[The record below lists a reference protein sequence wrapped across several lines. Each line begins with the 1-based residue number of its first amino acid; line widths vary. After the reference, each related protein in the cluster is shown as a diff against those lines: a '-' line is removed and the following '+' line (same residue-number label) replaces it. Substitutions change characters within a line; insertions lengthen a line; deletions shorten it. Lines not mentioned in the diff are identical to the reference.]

1 MIDEIIETYRRLLDE
16 VKFDKHRYLFDQ
28 FNLNN
33 RLTGLVGPRGSGK
46 TTMLFQYIKEKVE
59 NKDECIYASLDSI
72 YFLQVNLLDFVKELY
87 EKKGVKYFFL
97 DEVHKYRNW
106 SHEFKNIYDSF
117 PKVKTVFSGSSSL
130 DLIKG
135 NYDLSRRGKIYRLR
149 GLSLREYLYFKDG
162 IIFEPVKFEDIIK
175 TPNKCCEVIA
185 KTEKLKGYFEDYMN
199 SGYYPFVFE
208 DEESYHEK
216 ILNILDKTI
225 YQDISEFY
233 KLKTEN
239 LIIFKKIL
247 SFLATIPPGEL
258 NRNTISK
265 LTGTDNKTVQSYLNI
280 LNETGLVHLVAE
292 NKSGSNLLKTK
303 EKLFLENPN
312 LYKAISKEAGQD
324 YKTGTMRE
332 IFFIKM
338 IENSG
343 RKVFFSNIGDFVVD
357 GINFEIGG
365 KSKDRKQIKNDMANS
380 YFVKDDI
387 LYGSK
392 GEIPLYLFG
401 FLY

>member
-1 MIDEIIETYRRLLDE
+1 
-16 VKFDKHRYLFDQ
+16 
-28 FNLNN
+28 
-33 RLTGLVGPRGSGK
+33 
-46 TTMLFQYIKEKVE
+46 
-59 NKDECIYASLDSI
+59 
-72 YFLQVNLLDFVKELY
+72 
-87 EKKGVKYFFL
+87 
-97 DEVHKYRNW
+97 
-106 SHEFKNIYDSF
+106 
-117 PKVKTVFSGSSSL
+117 
-130 DLIKG
+130 
-135 NYDLSRRGKIYRLR
+135 
-149 GLSLREYLYFKDG
+149 
-162 IIFEPVKFEDIIK
+162 
-175 TPNKCCEVIA
+175 
-185 KTEKLKGYFEDYMN
+185 MN

-216 ILNILDKTI
+216 ILNIIDKTI

-280 LNETGLVHLVAE
+280 LAETGLVHLVSE
-292 NKSGSNLLKTK
+292 NKSGSNMLKTK

-324 YKTGTMRE
+324 HKTGTMRE

-365 KSKDRKQIKNDMANS
+365 KSKDKKQIKNDMAKS
-380 YFVKDDI
+380 FVVKDDI